1 MTRARGGRPR
11 KCLWNNRIL
20 IEWEQEPRNREKAE
34 EQTQKFVGSSY
45 NIGPGAPS
53 RDYRVATLRCASCN
67 P

>member
-34 EQTQKFVGSSY
+34 EQTQ
-45 NIGPGAPS
+45 N
-53 RDYRVATLRCASCN
+53 L
-67 P
+67 